1 MIEGATAQDHSVT
14 EDGTYSVAVT
24 NGGICTAESEGIMIV
39 GISELESETILL
51 YPNPMTDRAYLEFEG
66 TSNKTIRLIDSNGR
80 EIRVWESVNSD
91 RIEIK
96 REELA
101 SGTYFVS
108 VNDGE
113 NVQTLSL
120 VVR

>member
-1 MIEGATAQDHSVT
+1 
-14 EDGTYSVAVT
+14 
-24 NGGICTAESEGIMIV
+24 MIV